1 MANIVSE
8 RTLGN
13 VLFLQVD
20 ANPSISPGVAAP
32 MGSLA
37 IILNV
42 GDMWQ
47 KIGSADT
54 AWGIILAGT
63 GTPTG
68 ISTTNAEGSADLAA
82 RSDHVHEHGNLP
94 GGNLHD
100 VATQTVAGFMSAS
113 DKEKLDSISIAYL
126 KIYANNILATSFSGN
141 PKKASVTF
149 TSAMPDTDYT
159 ITVTSADARVWTFES
174 KTISGFTLNS
184 NSNQALT
191 GEVHWQVIEDF
202 VG

>member
-1 MANIVSE
+1 MGNIISE

-20 ANPSISPGVAAP
+20 ANPSVSPGVPAP

-37 IILNV
+37 VILNV

-47 KIGSADT
+47 KTGPNDDD
-54 AWGIILAGT
+54 WGIILAGT
-63 GTPTG
+63 GVP
-68 ISTTNAEGSADLAA
+68 STIGTANAEGTSDLAA
-82 RSDHVHEHGNLP
+82 RSDHVHEHGNQA
-94 GGNLHD
+94 GGSLHA
-100 VATQTVAGFMSAS
+100 VATQSVAGFMSAS

-149 TSAMPDTDYT
+149 TNPMPDTDYT
-159 ITVTSADARVWTFES
+159 ITISSADARVWTFES
-174 KTISGFTLNS
+174 KTINGFTLNS

>member
-1 MANIVSE
+1 MANIISE

-20 ANPSISPGVAAP
+20 SNPSESLGVAAP

-47 KIGSADT
+47 KTGPSDVD
-54 AWGIILAGT
+54 WGIILAGT
-63 GTPTG
+63 GVPST
-68 ISTTNAEGSADLAA
+68 ISTANAEGTSDLAA
-82 RSDHVHEHGNLP
+82 RSDHVHEHGNL
-94 GGNLHD
+94 GGGSLHAA
-100 VATQTVAGFMSAS
+100 ATQSIAGFMSAS

-126 KIYANNILATSFSGN
+126 KIYANHILATSFSGT

-149 TSAMPDTDYT
+149 SNPMPDTDYT
-159 ITVTSADARVWTFES
+159 ITVTSADVRVWTFES
-174 KTISGFTLNS
+174 KATTGFTLNS

-202 VG
+202 TG